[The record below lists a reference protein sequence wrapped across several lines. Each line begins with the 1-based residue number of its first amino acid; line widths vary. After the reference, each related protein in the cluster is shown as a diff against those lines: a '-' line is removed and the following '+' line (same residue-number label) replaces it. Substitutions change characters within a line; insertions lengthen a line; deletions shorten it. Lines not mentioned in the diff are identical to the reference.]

1 MNQSLTVMEK
11 VEQDKMENPQAWIQN
26 NIINSLS
33 GKQWRQNYLQ
43 KLGIKQVQE
52 KENSSKEF
60 QLNYVIRTND
70 DVRNNYIQKLMSNKL
85 MQQQKKHQTLT
96 IFDWDDTLLCTTFLG
111 GYGFVDLPIDVLE
124 QLTALNESA
133 SRLLEKASQ
142 VGDVFIITNAA
153 QGWVEYS
160 SKLYMNKVFQVIFDK
175 KIVVISARHGYEE
188 MFPGDCGKWKI
199 EAFKDIRSKYEND
212 VFTNLICLGDSNIE
226 IDAAHVLAKEFTVA
240 LIKTI
245 KFRECPKPEELVR
258 QLDLVSDKFEQIYTT
273 FKSLTIRLEKKTSGS

>member
-11 VEQDKMENPQAWIQN
+11 VEQDKMENPQAWIKD
-26 NIINSLS
+26 NIVNSLS

-43 KLGIKQVQE
+43 RLGIKQVYE

-60 QLNYVIRTND
+60 QLNYIIRTND
-70 DVRNNYIQKLMSNKL
+70 DVRNNYIQKLMNNKL

-273 FKSLTIRLEKKTSGS
+273 FKSLTIRLEKKTSGN

>member
-11 VEQDKMENPQAWIQN
+11 VEQDKMENPQAWIQD
-26 NIINSLS
+26 NILNSLQ
-33 GKQWRQNYLQ
+33 GKQWRSNYLQ
-43 KLGIKQVQE
+43 RLGIKQEQE
-52 KENSSKEF
+52 KENTSKEF
-60 QLNYVIRTND
+60 QLNYVIRTNE
-70 DVRNNYIQKLMSNKL
+70 DVRNNYIQKLMNNKL

-175 KIVVISARHGYEE
+175 KIVVISARHGYED

-273 FKSLTIRLEKKTSGS
+273 FKSLTIRLEKKASGS

>member
-11 VEQDKMENPQAWIQN
+11 VEQDKMENPQAWIEN

-33 GKQWRQNYLQ
+33 GRQWRQNYLQ
-43 KLGIKQVQE
+43 RLGIKQVQE
-52 KENSSKEF
+52 KENSTKEF
-60 QLNYVIRTND
+60 QLNYVIRTNE
-70 DVRNNYIQKLMSNKL
+70 DVRNNYIQKLMNNKL

-111 GYGFVDLPIDVLE
+111 GYGFVELPIDVLE

>member
-11 VEQDKMENPQAWIQN
+11 VEQDKMENPQAWIKD
-26 NIINSLS
+26 NIVNSLS

-43 KLGIKQVQE
+43 RLGIKQVQE
-52 KENSSKEF
+52 KENSTKEF
-60 QLNYVIRTND
+60 QLNYVIRTNE
-70 DVRNNYIQKLMSNKL
+70 DVRNNYIQKLMNNKL

-273 FKSLTIRLEKKTSGS
+273 FKSLTIRLEKKSSGS

>member
-1 MNQSLTVMEK
+1 MNQSLTIMEK
-11 VEQDKMENPQAWIQN
+11 VEKDKMQNPQAWIQD
-26 NIINSLS
+26 NILNSLL
-33 GKQWRQNYLQ
+33 GKQWRSNYLQ
-43 KLGIKQVQE
+43 RLGIKQEQE
-52 KENSSKEF
+52 KENTTKEF
-60 QLNYVIRTND
+60 QLNYIIRTND
-70 DVRNNYIQKLMSNKL
+70 DVRNNYIQKLMNNKL

-133 SRLLEKASQ
+133 SRLLDRASQ

-175 KIVVISARHGYEE
+175 KIVVISARHGYED

-273 FKSLTIRLEKKTSGS
+273 FKSLTIRLEKKTSSN

>member
-11 VEQDKMENPQAWIQN
+11 VEQDKMENPQAWIKD
-26 NIINSLS
+26 NIVNSLS

-43 KLGIKQVQE
+43 RLGIKQVYE

-70 DVRNNYIQKLMSNKL
+70 DVRNNYIQKLMNNKL

-273 FKSLTIRLEKKTSGS
+273 FKSLTIRLEKKTSGN